1 MIKNEQERQRIG
13 ARITELRTQA
23 GLTQVEL
30 AALTGLQQGHI
41 ARLEK
46 GKYGVTI
53 DVMSA
58 IASAIGMTVDFV
70 KKRKTNDR
78 DMALHQAHR

>member
-1 MIKNEQERQRIG
+1 MIKNEQERKRIG

-30 AALTGLQQGHI
+30 AVITGLQQGHI

-46 GKYGVTI
+46 GMYGVTI

-58 IASAIGMTVDFV
+58 IASAIGMIVDFV
-70 KKRKTNDR
+70 KKEDE
-78 DMALHQAHR
+78 

>member
-41 ARLEK
+41 ARLLK
-46 GKYGVTI
+46 P
-53 DVMSA
+53 
-58 IASAIGMTVDFV
+58 
-70 KKRKTNDR
+70 
-78 DMALHQAHR
+78 

>member
-1 MIKNEQERQRIG
+1 MIKNEQERKRIG

-30 AALTGLQQGHI
+30 AAVTGLQQGHI

-46 GKYGVTI
+46 GMYGVTI

-70 KKRKTNDR
+70 KKEDDDR
-78 DMALHQAHR
+78 YMALRQA